1 MSAEASDAG
10 YWNVASPGS
19 WPARLSHFQRRRM
32 FARFLETMTPGQADT
47 IADIGVTSDREHI
60 HSNYLEAWYAYKAN
74 ITAVGMEDAA
84 FLEKAYPGLTFVRGS
99 GLGLPFSD
107 RSFDFV
113 HSSAVIEH
121 VGSFANQTRL
131 LSELWRIAERGIFVT
146 TPNRW
151 FPVELHTVLPFLHY
165 LPAAQHRQILKKLG
179 FEFFADERNLNL
191 MSRTSLTAAARDAG
205 FKNFTVQSAKL
216 LGLTSNLLLVAR
228 KDAA

>member
-10 YWNVASPGS
+10 YWNVAGPGS

-60 HSNYLEAWYAYKAN
+60 HSNYLEAWYAHKAN

-84 FLEKAYPGLTFVRGS
+84 FLEESYPGLTFVRGS

-107 RSFDFV
+107 QSFDFV

-131 LSELWRIAERGIFVT
+131 LSELWRIAKRGIFVT

-179 FEFFADERNLNL
+179 FEFFAEERNLNL
-191 MSRTSLTAAARDAG
+191 MSRTSLTTAARDAG

-228 KDAA
+228 KDTA

>member
-1 MSAEASDAG
+1 MSTEVSAG
-10 YWNVASPGS
+10 YWNVAGPGS

-32 FARFLETMTPGQADT
+32 FARFLETMTPGQEDT
-47 IADIGVTSDREHI
+47 IADIGVTSDREHT
-60 HSNYLEAWYAYKAN
+60 HSNYLEAWYPHKPKV
-74 ITAVGMEDAA
+74 TAVGMEDAA
-84 FLEKAYPGLTFVRGS
+84 FLEKAYPGLTFVRAS

-107 RSFDFV
+107 KSFDFV

-131 LSELWRIAERGIFVT
+131 LSELWRIARRGIFVT

-191 MSRTSLTAAARDAG
+191 MSRTSLTTAARDAG
-205 FKNFTVQSAKL
+205 FKNFAVQSARL
-216 LGLTSNLLLVAR
+216 LGLSSNLLLVAR

>member
-1 MSAEASDAG
+1 
-10 YWNVASPGS
+10 
-19 WPARLSHFQRRRM
+19 M
-32 FARFLETMTPGQADT
+32 FARFLEMMTPGRADT
-47 IADIGVTSDREHI
+47 IADIGVTSDREHV
-60 HSNYLEAWYAYKAN
+60 HSNYLEAWYPHKPK

-84 FLEKAYPGLTFVRGS
+84 FLEKAYPGLTFVRAS
-99 GLGLPFSD
+99 GLGLPFGD
-107 RSFDFV
+107 KSFDFV

-121 VGSFANQTRL
+121 VGSFTNQTRL
-131 LSELWRIAERGIFVT
+131 LSELWRIARRGVFVT

-165 LPAAQHRQILKKLG
+165 LPAARHRQILKKLG

-191 MSRTSLTAAARDAG
+191 MSRTSLTTAARDAG
-205 FKNFTVQSAKL
+205 FKNFTVQSARL

>member
-1 MSAEASDAG
+1 
-10 YWNVASPGS
+10 
-19 WPARLSHFQRRRM
+19 M
-32 FARFLETMTPGQADT
+32 FVRFLETMTPGQADT

-60 HSNYLEAWYAYKAN
+60 HSNYLEAWYPHKPK

-84 FLEKAYPGLTFVRGS
+84 FLEKAYPGLTFIRGS

-107 RSFDFV
+107 KSFDFV

-131 LSELWRIAERGIFVT
+131 LSELWRIARRGIFVT

-165 LPAAQHRQILKKLG
+165 LPAARHRQILKKLG

-191 MSRTSLTAAARDAG
+191 MSRTSLTTAARDAG
-205 FKNFTVQSAKL
+205 FKNFTVQSARL
-216 LGLTSNLLLVAR
+216 LGLTSNLLLVVR